1 MGIMGDILDVT
12 ANGGRE
18 GIIVSAISRK
28 ANLSH
33 YAVLDKCEKLVE
45 AGLVESVKNDRNR
58 VFQITEKGLGFFQ
71 EFKRFQSLVESM
83 NLRYWSQLTQ
93 LIEPIQS
100 KKSLGEEGILFVRN
114 DSIFDTMVKVPLLVA
129 SMIIVAALLPIQ
141 SSFSSPRD
149 LDLIIYPDGST
160 HISAEIDVDPFL
172 TDYKVNLF
180 GNTVDNLVVIG
191 DDGFLLDFDI
201 IDDTAIIETFG
212 SSVITMEYD
221 IHDLVSKQGRL
232 WTFSLDSPSDFTLLL
247 PKNSAIVGMT
257 NLPLNMEIV
266 NEQNQLTLSSGS
278 TEIDYFFSTNSIS
291 TPSEEIKN
299 KENNSLN
306 TIIAGIAGGI
316 IAIALVS
323 IVVIARNRQ
332 KNNKKI
338 DEQIIEKTLTVQKN
352 NILDL
357 ETIFKLK
364 PDLREDDK
372 ELVKFIFENNG
383 EVLESELRKKFLQP
397 RTTMWRAVKRL
408 EREGIIEIEKKDL
421 QNLVKLRKDMEEDN
435 WKN

>member
-12 ANGGRE
+12 ANGGRD

-71 EFKRFQSLVESM
+71 EFKRFQTLVESM
-83 NLRYWSQLTQ
+83 NLRYWSPLSL

-100 KKSLGEEGILFVRN
+100 KKSLGDEGILFVRN

-141 SSFSSPRD
+141 SSFSTPRD

-160 HISAEIDVDPFL
+160 HISTEIDVDPFL
-172 TDYKVNLF
+172 TDYEVNLF
-180 GNTVDNLVVIG
+180 GSTIDNLVVIG
-191 DDGFLLDFDI
+191 DSGFLLDVDV
-201 IDDTAIIETFG
+201 IDDTALIQTFG
-212 SSVITMEYD
+212 SSVITIEYD

-257 NLPLNMEIV
+257 NLPLNMEII

-278 TEIDYFFSTNSIS
+278 TEIDYFFSINTIS
-291 TPSEEIKN
+291 STTEEIVN
-299 KENNSLN
+299 EEDNSSN
-306 TIIAGIAGGI
+306 IIIVGIIGGI
-316 IAIALVS
+316 IVIALVS
-323 IVVIARNRQ
+323 VIIITKNKQ
-332 KNNKKI
+332 KNVKAI
-338 DEQIIEKTLTVQKN
+338 DEVVTIPKN
-352 NILDL
+352 KILDL

-372 ELVKFIFENNG
+372 ELIKFIFDNNG
-383 EVLESELRKKFLQP
+383 EALESELRKNFLQP

-408 EREGIIEIEKKDL
+408 EREGVIEIEKKDL
-421 QNLVKLRKDMEEDN
+421 QNLVKLRKSMEEDN

>member
-12 ANGGRE
+12 ANGGRD

-45 AGLVESVKNDRNR
+45 AGLVESVKNNRNR

-71 EFKRFQSLVESM
+71 EFKRFQTLVESM
-83 NLRYWSQLTQ
+83 NLRYWSPLSL

-129 SMIIVAALLPIQ
+129 SMIIVAALMPIQ
-141 SSFSSPRD
+141 SSFSTPRD

-160 HISAEIDVDPFL
+160 HISTEIDVDPFL
-172 TDYKVNLF
+172 TDYEVNLF
-180 GNTVDNLVVIG
+180 GSTIDNLVVIG
-191 DDGFLLDFDI
+191 DSGFLLDVDV
-201 IDDTAIIETFG
+201 IDDTALIQTFG
-212 SSVITMEYD
+212 SSVITIEYD

-257 NLPLNMEIV
+257 NLPLNMEII

-278 TEIDYFFSTNSIS
+278 TEIDYFFSINTIS
-291 TPSEEIKN
+291 STTEEIIN
-299 KENNSLN
+299 EEDNSSN
-306 TIIAGIAGGI
+306 IIIVGI
-316 IAIALVS
+316 ISGIIVIALVS
-323 IVVIARNRQ
+323 VIIIAKNKQ
-332 KNNKKI
+332 KNVKTI
-338 DEQIIEKTLTVQKN
+338 DEVVTIPKN

-372 ELVKFIFENNG
+372 ELIKFIFDNNG
-383 EVLESELRKKFLQP
+383 EALESELRKNFLQP

-408 EREGIIEIEKKDL
+408 EREGVIEIEKKDL
-421 QNLVKLRKDMEEDN
+421 QNLVKLRKSMEEDN